1 MFLNMNVKLKA
12 KEIMTTS
19 VVKVE
24 PNRILLEV
32 FKELASKKRQEAF
45 VVTIDNEG
53 QEEIKGILTLTNI
66 FELIKKDVSLNEPI
80 SKFMIKD
87 VKTFSGEGSAEEAR
101 NLMVKEGIGRL
112 PIWDAKKI
120 IGVIDSITLR
130 DTFYKQIEELSIQ
143 LRGIIDQM
151 HEGVC
156 VVDDQGVVLFWNSS
170 AEKIYQVSAEEILGK
185 KLKDYFPTAMLDIVL
200 RDKEP
205 VENAYHS
212 PRENTYI
219 AISAKPIWY
228 NNYLVGAVSSERDI
242 TEITQLSMKLDE
254 ANERVQFLETEYKK
268 ITEDQH
274 QMGTIVG
281 KSKKLTDAII
291 LAERVSKENVNVL
304 ITGESGTGKEVFAR
318 EIHHNSGRKGD
329 FIAINCSAIPSNLL
343 ESELFGY
350 EGGAFTGALPKG
362 KKGKFILA
370 DKGTI
375 FLDEIGEMPLEMQAK
390 LLRVLQDGEV
400 QPVGGE
406 KSIKTDARIIAATN
420 QNLEKMMEKG
430 LFRDDLYYRLKVV
443 SIHLPP
449 LRERKADIPMLVH
462 NFLKEYSKIYNKPV
476 LNITTEILKILT
488 DYEWK
493 GNIRELKNTIE
504 RLVVLSNG
512 KNITIELLPENM
524 IDSSSKKNNE
534 EPQEYELIK
543 VLEKTEKNIIKEV
556 MKLAKGNKKRA
567 AEILNIP
574 RSTLYYKLNQYQ
586 IE

>member
-1 MFLNMNVKLKA
+1 MFLNMNVKLKV
-12 KEIMTTS
+12 KEIMNTN

-24 PNRILLEV
+24 PNKILVEV
-32 FKELASKKRQEAF
+32 VKELASKKRQEAF
-45 VVTIDNEG
+45 VVNTDNEG
-53 QEEIKGILTLTNI
+53 KEDIKGILTLNNI
-66 FELIKKDVSLNEPI
+66 LELLEKGISFDEPVNKIMI
-80 SKFMIKD
+80 SP
-87 VKTFSGEGSAEEAR
+87 VKTFSPEGLAEEAR
-101 NLMVKEGIGRL
+101 NFMVKEKIGRL
-112 PIWDAKKI
+112 PIWDGKKI
-120 IGVIDSITLR
+120 IGVVDSITLR
-130 DTFYKQIEELSIQ
+130 DTFYKQTEELSIQ
-143 LRGIIDQM
+143 LRGIIDQL

-156 VVDDQGVVLFWNSS
+156 IVDDQGIVLFWNKS
-170 AEKIYQVSAEEILGK
+170 AEKIYKVNGEELLGK
-185 KLKDYFPTAMLDIVL
+185 RLKDYFPTAMLDIVL
-200 RDKEP
+200 RDKKP
-205 VENAYHS
+205 VENVYHS

-228 NNYLVGAVSSERDI
+228 NGHLVGAVSSERDI

-268 ITEDQH
+268 ITEDQY

-291 LAERVSKENVNVL
+291 LAQRVSKENVNVL

-350 EGGAFTGALPKG
+350 EGGAFTGALSKG
-362 KKGKFILA
+362 KKGKFLLA
-370 DKGTI
+370 NKGTI

-430 LFRDDLYYRLKVV
+430 LFREDLYYRLKVV

-449 LRERKADIPMLVH
+449 LRERRADIPILAYS
-462 NFLKEYSKIYNKPV
+462 FLKEYSKIHNKPI
-476 LNITTEILKILT
+476 LNIPTEILKILT

-512 KNITIELLPENM
+512 KNVTMEMLPDNM
-524 IDSSSKKNNE
+524 INNSINNNNE
-534 EPQEYELIK
+534 EPQEYELVK
-543 VLEKTEKNIIKEV
+543 VLERTEKNIIKEV
-556 MKLAKGNKKRA
+556 MKLTKGNKKSA

-574 RSTLYYKLNQYQ
+574 RSTLYYKLNQYK